1 MTKLETFSQILTLV
15 GTLSRSYIEEL
26 ITIIQNEDYAN
37 ANTISQYVEKEKS
50 TEDIICPCCH
60 SKHIVRNGH
69 RKEDGKQRYLC
80 RECDKSFTADTNTVV
95 TGTRKKIK
103 VWEKYI
109 ECMMLGLSVRKTAEM
124 CGIHR
129 NTAFIWRHKILDA
142 LRKRNA
148 DVVLEGIIEA
158 DETFFPVSYKGN
170 HTNSLTFTMPRPAR
184 HRGNDHV
191 FIEVEQDDGNV
202 EIVMMGN
209 KRGLSLDKVCVP
221 CAVNRKGGAV
231 AVVGKLGKVSYPCV
245 EKALGN
251 RIKEYST
258 ICTDCEKAY
267 KNLSQ
272 QHGLNLIQ
280 FTDSKSKKGIY
291 NIQHINSYHSQLKN
305 FLYHFKG
312 VSTKY
317 LNNYLVWHNYVNYAE
332 GSYKDKRNNFLRD
345 AVVVNITTTN
355 RNISNRPALPL
366 LC

>member
-15 GTLSRSYIEEL
+15 GTLSRNYIDEL
-26 ITIIQNEDYAN
+26 ITIIQNEEYAN
-37 ANTISQYVEKEKS
+37 ARDLSHFVEREKS
-50 TEDIICPCCH
+50 VEDIYCPCCH

-69 RKEDGKQRYLC
+69 RKEDDKQRYLC
-80 RECDKSFTADTNTVV
+80 RECGKSFTADTNTVV

-202 EIVMMGN
+202 ELVMMGN

-355 RNISNRPALPL
+355 HNMSDRPALPL